1 VICAFVLAS
10 IRPHEVEAFLDMHCT
25 GVPESRQK
33 EIDRSL
39 DVLAVSD
46 YANDAALAIEGPAE
60 EFPRALLI
68 ERHHAVLE
76 MHNMQQIDN
85 LRLVVSGRNAYYIV
99 RHF

>member
-1 VICAFVLAS
+1 
-10 IRPHEVEAFLDMHCT
+10 
-25 GVPESRQK
+25 
-33 EIDRSL
+33 
-39 DVLAVSD
+39 
-46 YANDAALAIEGPAE
+46 
-60 EFPRALLI
+60 LLI